1 MFTCEVLCIQVKT
14 SILLSV
20 RQKSGGQF
28 PYSKHSECLT
38 QGFHDCNSTTVF
50 IPFFLPQKVIR
61 VANTDFYCAVLVY
74 GDTFATLTES

>member
-1 MFTCEVLCIQVKT
+1 MFTCEVLCIQVET

-20 RQKSGGQF
+20 RQKSGGQL

-38 QGFHDCNSTTVF
+38 QRFHDCNSTTVL
-50 IPFFLPQKVIR
+50 IPFLPQKVIR

-74 GDTFATLTES
+74 GDTFAKLTEC